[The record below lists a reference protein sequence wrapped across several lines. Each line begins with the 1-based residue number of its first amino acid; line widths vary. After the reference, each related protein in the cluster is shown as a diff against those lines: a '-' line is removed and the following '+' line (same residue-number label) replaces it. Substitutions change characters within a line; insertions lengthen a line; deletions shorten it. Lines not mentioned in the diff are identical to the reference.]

1 MKIFLYVPLLIL
13 FLGGY
18 SKDSKAS
25 DKDGTVKDQEV
36 KTEPIPDFPDPMTKE
51 FIMAMWEA
59 AHNVEGIIP
68 EMEKIRVKEGVWKV
82 EKEGGPNKDEMKKIS
97 SKESMSI
104 KFVNRRFL
112 VGKTRR
118 ENWVK
123 DESLEN
129 DSFVRGDDL
138 IYYWIYTYDYN
149 KKIYRRWFL
158 RPDIG
163 EGFIG
168 ESSGQIIEDNLIT
181 ENVNSPVGAPDGWKA
196 KVSRKIIK
204 DIKDKFSSQLE
215 TFVNGELDYY
225 FEFSNKWVSELP
237 KEGDFESNIA
247 GKAISIEVKEGTKKN
262 RMLFDFGEDRV
273 LRLYEDG
280 ELVDE
285 SMSYRV
291 DGLEVKFLARE
302 QEDAKALD
310 RLAMRMLFSSE
321 DPKLGDEIIM
331 KDRNNSFAGKIL
343 KIDELAKVLK
353 ENLLDQEVSYGR
365 LKETFDGKYLYKG
378 KPFTGKV
385 HGGTGGGNRFEGNI
399 VKGKWE
405 GIWTERDKDGNK
417 IQEDLYKDGEL
428 ISSENFKGKSRPK
441 INPKQL
447 AEQISEKIKDKILN
461 FKPIKNKLDKVI
473 KTGEKVRVKSDLG
486 TIQIALLNYK
496 ISAGSYPTTEQGLS
510 ALITKPADV
519 RAWKGP
525 YFKEG
530 PINDPWG
537 NEYGYRFPSQKGQDA
552 PDIFSKGA
560 DGQENTED
568 DIGNWEFEE
577 DNSKGVF
584 EEGGLEEMLRSEGD
598 REKLLRS
605 NIVGKAFSLK
615 SPDAD
620 RIGKFIFGEDGKISL
635 NADGV
640 IIPVGSYAVDGLK
653 VKVFEGGRQ
662 NGGLEFYSLNPKV
675 GDQVAMIDETNVKL
689 SIVKIESANKV
700 VADPK
705 KQKTFANQAKRAE
718 AMNEVTQLKN
728 AISVYELEYAKL
740 PFQARNAG
748 DADLRMDT
756 FKDNLI
762 SVLSG
767 YNIDGLNPRKQAF
780 YQGKRARGR
789 DSQKPTSG
797 VFGAD
802 EKLKLADPW
811 GNAYSIVFDSN
822 YDLTLKGLPGTEGK
836 EVRASVA
843 VWSTGGADDQK
854 KFDPEKWIKSW

>member
-1 MKIFLYVPLLIL
+1 MNIFLYVPLIL
-13 FLGGY
+13 CLVGC
-18 SKDSKAS
+18 SKDSKTS
-25 DKDGTVKDQEV
+25 DKGGAAKDQKV
-36 KTEPIPDFPDPMTKE
+36 KTEPLPDFPDPMTKE

-59 AHNVEGIIP
+59 PHNVEGIIP
-68 EMEKIRVKEGVWKV
+68 EMEKVRLKEGVWKV
-82 EKEGGPNKDEMKKIS
+82 ERKIGPNKNELEDVPAT
-97 SKESMSI
+97 SMTL
-104 KFVNRRFL
+104 KFTKRRFHIWKFSFEDFVQFSL
-112 VGKTRR
+112 MTFDYGKKSYR
-118 ENWVK
+118 WWY
-123 DESLEN
+123 LMP
-129 DSFVRGDDL
+129 DD
-138 IYYWIYTYDYN
+138 
-149 KKIYRRWFL
+149 
-158 RPDIG
+158 
-163 EGFIG
+163 FIG
-168 ESSGQIIEDNLIT
+168 ENSGNIAEG
-181 ENVNSPVGAPDGWKA
+181 ENFIWESVVRP
-196 KVSRKIIK
+196 
-204 DIKDKFSSQLE
+204 E
-215 TFVNGELDYY
+215 ENGE
-225 FEFSNKWVSELP
+225 
-237 KEGDFESNIA
+237 G
-247 GKAISIEVKEGTKKN
+247 VKMKSV
-262 RMLFDFGEDRV
+262 EDLS
-273 LRLYEDG
+273 LR
-280 ELVDE
+280 
-285 SMSYRV
+285 
-291 DGLEVKFLARE
+291 KTN
-302 QEDAKALD
+302 
-310 RLAMRMLFSSE
+310 E
-321 DPKLGDEIIM
+321 DPVTIEIQMLRKDEIIWVAE
-331 KDRNNSFAGKIL
+331 DTLTWAS
-343 KIDELAKVLK
+343 ELLK
-353 ENLLDQEVSYGR
+353 EGQIKS
-365 LKETFDGKYLYKG
+365 KETSQSE
-378 KPFTGKV
+378 V
-385 HGGTGGGNRFEGNI
+385 
-399 VKGKWE
+399 
-405 GIWTERDKDGNK
+405 
-417 IQEDLYKDGEL
+417 
-428 ISSENFKGKSRPK
+428 ISSPLE
-441 INPKQL
+441 
-447 AEQISEKIKDKILN
+447 
-461 FKPIKNKLDKVI
+461 KNKLDKVI
-473 KTGEKVRVKSDLG
+473 KTGEKARVKSDLG
-486 TIQIALLNYK
+486 EIEIGLLNYK
-496 ISAGSYPTTEQGLS
+496 ISARSYPTTEQGLS
-510 ALITKPADV
+510 ALIKKPSDV
-519 RAWKGP
+519 RAWEGP

-568 DIGNWEFEE
+568 DIGNWEAEE

-615 SPDAD
+615 SPDVD

-675 GDQVAMIDETNVKL
+675 GDQVSMIDETNVKL